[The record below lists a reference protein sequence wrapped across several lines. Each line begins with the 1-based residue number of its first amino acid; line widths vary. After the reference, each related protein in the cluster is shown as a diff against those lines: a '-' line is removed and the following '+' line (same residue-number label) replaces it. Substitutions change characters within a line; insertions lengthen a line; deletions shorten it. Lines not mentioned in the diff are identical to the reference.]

1 MIKQFNKIE
10 KSLLDFVYQGLD
22 MNEIYEKFNYTTA
35 TLSNHFCKIY
45 ASTKDIVNYQTKRNR
60 FGELQDFL
68 QSNKGKIFMKE
79 NGIIIETSLN
89 TPVDKKLAA
98 EEFAER
104 LTTLTSREKDVF
116 NLLVQGYSYKQA
128 AEHLNITL
136 ITLKTHVNAIFQK
149 IQVNS
154 LPLLVST
161 YYQYT
166 PSSQTI
172 ETPVSY
178 TQKIT
183 DLAYQYQQKIEEYK
197 NKISE
202 YEIKLN
208 VLSDLEKELSGTGV

>member
-22 MNEIYEKFNYTTA
+22 MNEIYEKCNYTTA
-35 TLSNHFCKIY
+35 TLSNYFYKIY
-45 ASTKDIVNYQTKRNR
+45 ASTKDIVNYQTKRNM

-79 NGIIIETSLN
+79 NGIIIETNLEA
-89 TPVDKKLAA
+89 PVDKKLTV
-98 EEFAER
+98 EEFAEK
-104 LTTLTSREKDVF
+104 LTTLTSRERDVF

-128 AEHLNITL
+128 AEHLNIALT
-136 ITLKTHVNAIFQK
+136 TLKTHVNAIFQK
-149 IQVNS
+149 IQVSS
-154 LPLLVST
+154 LPLLTSI
-161 YYQYT
+161 YYQHT
-166 PSSQTI
+166 QNSPTVKTQSPI
-172 ETPVSY
+172 P
-178 TQKIT
+178 QKIT
-183 DLAYQYQQKIEEYK
+183 DLAYQYQQKIDEYK